1 MGKLIYYD
9 AKLPR
14 LIPLL
19 MLAAFPYEAQVV
31 TDLRTTQG
39 EPGAACT
46 LRPTS
51 SLSTMWMCKHR
62 ETSCC
67 SAPVRVDGRRKHY
80 EIEMNAAYTIVDC
93 NIKDACTC
101 DRAVWD
107 EREKTLYFG
116 TACLACPE
124 GTRLP
129 YPINKTNQ
137 EAAPRQNFR
146 NTECFQLWIIQNLSS
161 RDQR

>member
-1 MGKLIYYD
+1 MFAVAESTAEPAPAQLVCFIIDQTCQSCGPLSKVIKVFLASVLKGLLTTLSCFVDMGKLIYYD

-51 SLSTMWMCKHR
+51 SLSTMCMCKHR

-93 NIKDACTC
+93 NRKM
-101 DRAVWD
+101 AVM
-107 EREKTLYFG
+107 
-116 TACLACPE
+116 
-124 GTRLP
+124 
-129 YPINKTNQ
+129 
-137 EAAPRQNFR
+137 
-146 NTECFQLWIIQNLSS
+146 
-161 RDQR
+161 